1 MQLLESLYSKNGSS
15 LSVPKS
21 NPKNKAQRRVTIP
34 LKGEA
39 KELAYT
45 FYDELH
51 REINLKEALVEFK
64 SFIPTHYNLSA
75 QSEDMCLLM
84 MSRMELE
91 RQLRRDQG
99 VCSSVATVDLPLGPL
114 NRLEIQKNAFLE
126 AYLAIMT
133 YTTALDKREPTEEVM
148 CPCNATVIPRDP
160 LAAIDESSGGVV
172 SRIVAAGGELSASA
186 IEEILPLGYLQL
198 DGSSRVSEEEEPL
211 EKAHAMMCSREST
224 PCQLCDQCDPFCST
238 YLASHVAFFHPD
250 NGQTSRSLDGNHL
263 ALIESSVREDDDAS
277 SLMIG
282 DDDEPII
289 IGGDDEPIIIESRCP
304 GVDSTA
310 DDEDLEECEVLHAR
324 DDVERDEDIVLD
336 DAMGPISVSDAETT
350 VSSRSSKSRRTTD
363 TDMVK
368 CAVISIVIAL
378 VAFTLC
384 MI

>member
-1 MQLLESLYSKNGSS
+1 
-15 LSVPKS
+15 
-21 NPKNKAQRRVTIP
+21 
-34 LKGEA
+34 
-39 KELAYT
+39 
-45 FYDELH
+45 
-51 REINLKEALVEFK
+51 
-64 SFIPTHYNLSA
+64 
-75 QSEDMCLLM
+75 
-84 MSRMELE
+84 
-91 RQLRRDQG
+91 
-99 VCSSVATVDLPLGPL
+99 
-114 NRLEIQKNAFLE
+114 
-126 AYLAIMT
+126 
-133 YTTALDKREPTEEVM
+133 
-148 CPCNATVIPRDP
+148 VIPRDP
-160 LAAIDESSGGVV
+160 LATIDESSGGLV
-172 SRIVAAGGELSASA
+172 SRIAAAGGELSASA
-186 IEEILPLGYLQL
+186 IEEILPLRYLQL
-198 DGSSRVSEEEEPL
+198 DGSSRVSEEEGPL

-238 YLASHVAFFHPD
+238 YLASHVAFFHTD

-289 IGGDDEPIIIESRCP
+289 IGDDDEPIIIESSCP

-310 DDEDLEECEVLHAR
+310 DDEDLEECEGLHAR

-368 CAVISIVIAL
+368 CAVISIIIAL